1 MSNRIKLRSIK
12 MDKNYMQVINSLPNE
27 IKDLLKDF
35 PQILQSN
42 VKEVSIRTQKPI
54 TIVTFSGNFFPKTDG
69 GFSKHIPISPY
80 IITNNMLFDCIK
92 VLTEYSLHSYK
103 NNINAGFFT
112 IKGGHRIGVV
122 GSCIYDEIN
131 PRKIISIKE
140 ISSLNIRIARQIK
153 GVANDLVK
161 EIYSKNIGSTLIVG
175 APATGKT
182 TLLRDICFCLANTSN
197 QILPY
202 SSKVALID
210 ERGELA
216 SVYQGIPQN
225 DVGILTDVYDGYSK
239 FDGMNFAIKTISPD
253 VILIDEI
260 SSQSDIESI
269 KYSLHS
275 GVAVIATTHAKNE
288 RELFA
293 KNHLKR
299 LILDGAFDYIIYLNS
314 KNSYK
319 ITNVKIS

>member
-1 MSNRIKLRSIK
+1 
-12 MDKNYMQVINSLPNE
+12 MDKNYQQVANSLPIE
-27 IKDLLKDF
+27 IKKILENF
-35 PQILQSN
+35 PEILQSN
-42 VKEVSIRTQKPI
+42 VKEISIRTQKPI
-54 TIVTFSGNFFPKTDG
+54 TIVTFNGNFFPKIDG
-69 GFSKHIPISPY
+69 GFSKHLPISPY
-80 IITNNMLFDCIK
+80 IMSSDILFECIK

-103 NNINAGFFT
+103 NNINSGFFT
-112 IKGGHRIGVV
+112 IKGGHRVGVV

-131 PRKIISIKE
+131 PKKIISIKE
-140 ISSLNIRIARQIK
+140 ISSLNIRIARQIR
-153 GVANDLVK
+153 GVADNLVK
-161 EIYSKNIGSTLIVG
+161 EIFAKNISSTLIVG

-182 TLLRDICFCLANTSN
+182 TLLRDISYCLSNTN
-197 QILPY
+197 NRILPY

-225 DVGILTDVYDGYSK
+225 DVGILTDVYDGYNK

-269 KYSLHS
+269 KYSLNS
-275 GVAVIATTHAKNE
+275 GVAIIATTHAKNE
-288 RELFA
+288 RELLS
-293 KNHLKR
+293 KKHLKR
-299 LILDGAFDYIIYLNS
+299 LIAEGGFKNIIYLNS

-319 ITNVKIS
+319 ISKLK